1 MIINK
6 INIYDVLCSCFN
18 IMYEGFFLHGRKGLW
33 LVVGT
38 GIFRGEKS
46 VCVQGGGG
54 GPVLGENFHYT
65 LHTWK
70 DKNNILGGKI
80 PNQTPRS
87 HTLKSSFLR
96 RKYAHPMNADHS

>member
-6 INIYDVLCSCFN
+6 INIYDVLCSYFN

-46 VCVQGGGG
+46 VCVQGGADLFWGRI
-54 GPVLGENFHYT
+54 FIIHYIRG
-65 LHTWK
+65 
-70 DKNNILGGKI
+70 NIKTI
-80 PNQTPRS
+80 FCRV
-87 HTLKSSFLR
+87 KSLIKRPDSIL
-96 RKYAHPMNADHS
+96 